1 VAEFNPSTQ
10 TNEQQAPSNLGVSR
24 GTGPNQAFEALFSGL
39 GEAIS
44 NGVQT
49 ADTYVQGKIENDARY
64 GYESIN
70 QEMNLDVDTVPSEL
84 TQSQEGLQKLAA
96 AHMQGN
102 VTNEYYYQRLAS
114 TLKGLR
120 SRYPGYEKQVDSI
133 VQSVTGVNP
142 ANAYRNAL
150 MQNIEN
156 QQQAMASQQGKFD
169 SWAQTKENS
178 EVLGILYPDFYSNP
192 DKYSDQ
198 EMRNQVKANVSQYQ
212 GRIRLSED
220 TTKLRSNDKVVAKQQ
235 LGQLFGTIGSGYIVG
250 GSEAAGV
257 DSPNVQNLL
266 QTALADGKI
275 VPEEQEQING
285 FLAQIRVKAE
295 QDMRQRYQTSDWG
308 SNFSSSELNDEVKNG
323 LSQID
328 SMIELVNSGN
338 INAASQ
344 IAARNK
350 AMTDQA
356 TADLYKTFPDL
367 RVASAVRNISE
378 AGADKIIDMVIENAG
393 GGMSF
398 INKTLGKDIT
408 KSLTSGKTTMNQV
421 TGNVLAAQ
429 GKTGKEKEQLLSAVL
444 DGAVGTLTAPEA
456 TPDIKA
462 NTVQNV
468 YGDNLDATWDVV
480 DDSVGAKGT
489 SQRFRLY
496 NKMFNPKITKE
507 ITALN
512 DPKALATYTAA
523 AVDKFQQI
531 PEFRRAAADL
541 TENIDYTKYL
551 RAHYDP
557 QRNRV
562 ILEANE
568 EAINNLGFFETG
580 SGVMSGQKFQLQ
592 AAIKAKDAFNQGLA
606 VMAPIIEANGADET
620 EGIKTLM
627 QSVAADLQKD
637 PKQGFFG
644 WLNESLDNIIA
655 PDPRKGTG
663 LIAPDSKLGKIA
675 AERGRQMDAAESDTN
690 FKEIGETSNT
700 TPKDERDNNVTFT
713 PINFTAPELEKASAS
728 GGQAAILNLLGK
740 TEGTDRGRGY
750 NETLGYGAFTG
761 GDVDITSMSLDDV
774 DALQTDMLAHPNN
787 KWNSSALG
795 RYQIIRTTL
804 RGLKKELG
812 LSGDEIF
819 TPELQDRLAQA
830 LLERRGLSRYRAG
843 EISGDQFINNLAKEW
858 ASLPTTSGQG
868 AYAGQ
873 RRSGTTPSAV
883 LTAFAGE

>member
-1 VAEFNPSTQ
+1 MASFNPSTQ
-10 TNEQQAPSNLGVSR
+10 TSEQVSSNLGASR

-49 ADTYVQGKIENDARY
+49 ADTFVQSKIEDEARY

-70 QEMNLDVDTVPSEL
+70 DEMGLSVNTVPSEL

-102 VTNEYYYQRLAS
+102 ITNEYYYQRLAA

-133 VQSVTGVNP
+133 VQNVTGVNP

-156 QQQAMASQQGKFD
+156 QQQLVASQQGKFD
-169 SWAQTKENS
+169 SWANTKENS
-178 EVLGILYPDFYSNP
+178 EVLGVLYPDFYANP
-192 DKYSDQ
+192 EKYADP

-220 TTKLRSNDKVVAKQQ
+220 TTKLMSADKTVAKGQ
-235 LGQLFGTIGSGYIVG
+235 LGQLFGTVANGYIVG

-266 QTALADGKI
+266 QTVLADGK
-275 VPEEQEQING
+275 VAPEEQEQVSG
-285 FLAQIRVKAE
+285 FLAQIRTRAE
-295 QDMRQRYQTSDWG
+295 ADMRNRYLTSDWG
-308 SNFSSSELNDEVKNG
+308 SKFTSSDLQEEIKNA
-323 LSQID
+323 LTPID
-328 SMIELVNSGN
+328 NMMELVNSGN
-338 INAASQ
+338 INQAAQ

-350 AMTDQA
+350 AVTDQA
-356 TADLYKTFPDL
+356 TADLYKKFPEIGT
-367 RVASAVRNISE
+367 ASALRNISE
-378 AGADKIIDMVIENAG
+378 VAADKIIDQLIESQG

-408 KSLTSGKTTMNQV
+408 KSLTTGKTTMTQV
-421 TGNVLAAQ
+421 TDNILAAQ
-429 GKTGKEKEQLLSAVL
+429 GKAGKEKEQLLSSVL
-444 DGAVGTLTAPEA
+444 DGAVGTLTSPDASPE
-456 TPDIKA
+456 IKS
-462 NTVQNV
+462 NTIQNV

-480 DDSVGAKGT
+480 DNSVGTKGT

-496 NKMFNPKITKE
+496 QKMFNPKITKE
-507 ITALN
+507 ITSLN

-523 AVDKFQQI
+523 AIDKFQQI

-557 QRNRV
+557 ARNRV

-568 EAINNLGFFETG
+568 EAINNIGFFERGTG
-580 SGVMSGQKFQLQ
+580 VHAGQRFQLQ

-606 VMAPIIEANGADET
+606 VMAPIIEANGSDET

-675 AERGRQMDAAESDTN
+675 AERGRELDAAESEEN
-690 FKEIGETSNT
+690 YKEIGESS
-700 TPKDERDNNVTFT
+700 TPEAQEDADPVLWEVPEDT
-713 PINFTAPELEKASAS
+713 PVDPVQEVLNAAEPAS
-728 GGQAAILNLLGK
+728 GNKWTNLVQNFAPTGGAVSEAQEAITGQLRTSTK
-740 TEGTDRGRGY
+740 RGY
-750 NETLGYGAFTG
+750 QPDMENLDPGFKTAVSSLQSAFGKELPIVSGYRDPARNKRAGGASRSRHMH
-761 GDVDITSMSLDDV
+761 GDAVDIDVSNLSRSERIQLIQLARQQGFGGIGIYPNSLHIDKGRTRAWGPNFRGSSLPQWAR
-774 DALQTDMLAHPNN
+774 DALE
-787 KWNSSALG
+787 G
-795 RYQIIRTTL
+795 I
-804 RGLKKELG
+804 
-812 LSGDEIF
+812 
-819 TPELQDRLAQA
+819 
-830 LLERRGLSRYRAG
+830 
-843 EISGDQFINNLAKEW
+843 
-858 ASLPTTSGQG
+858 
-868 AYAGQ
+868 
-873 RRSGTTPSAV
+873 
-883 LTAFAGE
+883 

>member
-1 VAEFNPSTQ
+1 MAEFNPSTQ

-49 ADTYVQGKIENDARY
+49 ADTFVQSKIEDEARY

-70 QEMNLDVDTVPSEL
+70 DEMGLSVNTVPSEL

-102 VTNEYYYQRLAS
+102 ITNEYYYQRLAS

-156 QQQAMASQQGKFD
+156 QQQLVASQQGKFD
-169 SWAQTKENS
+169 TWANTKENS
-178 EVLGILYPDFYSNP
+178 EVLGVLYPDFYSNP
-192 DKYSDQ
+192 EKYADP
-198 EMRNQVKANVSQYQ
+198 EMRNQVRANVSQYQ

-220 TTKLRSNDKVVAKQQ
+220 TTKLMSADKTVAKGQ
-235 LGQLFGTIGSGYIVG
+235 LGQLFGTVANGYIVG

-266 QTALADGKI
+266 QNALADGK
-275 VPEEQEQING
+275 VAPEEQEQING

-295 QDMRQRYQTSDWG
+295 QDMRQRYQTSEWG
-308 SNFSSSELNDEVKNG
+308 SKFTSSDLNEEIKNA
-323 LSQID
+323 LAPID
-328 SMIELVNSGN
+328 SMTELVNSGN
-338 INAASQ
+338 ISQAAQ

-350 AMTDQA
+350 AVTDQA
-356 TADLYKTFPDL
+356 TADLYKKFPEIGT
-367 RVASAVRNISE
+367 ASAIRNISE
-378 AGADKIIDMVIENAG
+378 VAADKIIDQLIESQG

-408 KSLTSGKTTMNQV
+408 KSLTTGKTTMTQV
-421 TGNVLAAQ
+421 TDNILAAQ
-429 GKTGKEKEQLLSAVL
+429 GKAGKEKEQLLSSVL
-444 DGAVGTLTAPEA
+444 DGAVGTLTSPDAS
-456 TPDIKA
+456 PDIKA

-468 YGDNLDATWDVV
+468 YGDNLDATWEVV
-480 DDSVGAKGT
+480 DNSVGAKGT

-496 NKMFNPKITKE
+496 QKMFNPKITKE
-507 ITALN
+507 IQALN

-557 QRNRV
+557 ARNRV

-568 EAINNLGFFETG
+568 EAINNIGFFERG
-580 SGVMSGQKFQLQ
+580 SSAYSGQRFQLQ

-644 WLNESLDNIIA
+644 WLNESLDNMIA

-663 LIAPDSKLGKIA
+663 LIAPDSKLGKVA
-675 AERGRQMDAAESDTN
+675 AERGRQMDAAESEEN
-690 FKEIGETSNT
+690 YKEIGEES
-700 TPKDERDNNVTFT
+700 TPEAATPEDISAS
-713 PINFTAPELEKASAS
+713 PINFTVPELEAASAS
-728 GGQAAILNLLGK
+728 GGQAAILNLLGR

-761 GDVDITSMSLDDV
+761 GDVDLTNMTLNDV
-774 DALQTDMLAHPNN
+774 DAIQTDMLRHPNN
-787 KWNSSALG
+787 SFNSSAVG
-795 RYQIIRTTL
+795 RYQIVRTTL
-804 RGLKKELG
+804 RSLKKELG
-812 LSGDEIF
+812 LTGDEVF
-819 TPELQDRLAQA
+819 TPELQDRLAEA
-830 LLERRGLSRYRAG
+830 LLERRGLSKYRAG
-843 EISGDQFINNLAKEW
+843 ELSADQFINNLAREW
-858 ASLPTTSGQG
+858 ASLPTTSGRG

-873 RRSGTTPSAV
+873 RAAVAPSAV